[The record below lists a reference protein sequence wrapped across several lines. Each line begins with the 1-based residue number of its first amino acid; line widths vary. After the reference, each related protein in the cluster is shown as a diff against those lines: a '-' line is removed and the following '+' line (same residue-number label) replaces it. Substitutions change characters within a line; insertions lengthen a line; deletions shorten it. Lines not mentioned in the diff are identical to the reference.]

1 MSRSG
6 TFLHGLTQQQVESL
20 REAAQVLGF
29 TIKRGAGAGREGSMA
44 ELIAALADAYEKE
57 PDRVLHF
64 FGLLLN
70 RPWRLPEKY
79 RLKTVKLDTVEAE
92 EWDGKEVL

>member
-1 MSRSG
+1 MPRAG

-29 TIKRGAGAGREGSMA
+29 RISRGAGAGREGSMA
-44 ELIAALADAYEKE
+44 ELIAALADAYGRE

-64 FGLLLN
+64 FGLLVD
-70 RPWRLPEKY
+70 RPWKLPAKYLAEQAERHHEK
-79 RLKTVKLDTVEAE
+79 D
-92 EWDGKEVL
+92 